1 MERVTFLVERT
12 GERIPCLLNPEK
24 LEVRRSAGIVRR
36 RGVGGAVIGNPRTD
50 DPLIATG
57 GGITEYELKLLFDV
71 DLLAGQSDAGGIA
84 PPASAMPAPT
94 SPEAGT
100 FAGLEAASFAA
111 LEEPPPGGESPTE
124 PATETPTTEEP
135 ATAEPG
141 TEEPVIATT
150 DATAEGP
157 PPSLVAAPPSSVDV
171 RTLTQ
176 PLWAL
181 AENGEPIA
189 GNLAPQRVRF
199 VWGRSWN
206 VPGVVVAVAERL
218 ECFDPQGVPKRSWL
232 SLLMRRVEEQLES
245 GNAPAPPTSPQF
257 EVSQPDS
264 SAETSGDDSVVVPV
278 DDDGTALTPLY
289 LVAAERYG
297 DPRYDRAIAE
307 YNGLDDLLELE
318 EGQALRLP
326 PSSAVAGAS

>member
-12 GERIPCLLNPEK
+12 GERIPCLLNPEM

-36 RGVGGAVIGNPRTD
+36 RAVGGAVIGNPRTD
-50 DPLIATG
+50 DPLVATG
-57 GGITEYELKLLFDV
+57 GGVTEYELKLLFDV

-84 PPASAMPAPT
+84 PPAAAVPAPT
-94 SPEAGT
+94 SAATGT
-100 FAGLEAASFAA
+100 FAGLEETGDSEAPT
-111 LEEPPPGGESPTE
+111 EPPTGEAGTDE
-124 PATETPTTEEP
+124 PATEEPTGEVE
-135 ATAEPG
+135 
-141 TEEPVIATT
+141 TT
-150 DATAEGP
+150 DATAEEP
-157 PPSLVAAPPSSVDV
+157 PATPPTAAPESSVDV

-176 PLWAL
+176 PLWSL

-189 GNLAPQRVRF
+189 GSLAPQRVRF

-218 ECFDPQGVPKRSWL
+218 ECFDPQGVPRRSWL

-257 EVSQPDS
+257 EISQPDAS
-264 SAETSGDDSVVVPV
+264 GDASGDDSVVVPV
-278 DDDGTALTPLY
+278 DSDGTALTPLH

-318 EGQALRLP
+318 EGQAIRLP
-326 PSSAVAGAS
+326 PASAVAGVS

>member
-12 GERIPCLLNPEK
+12 GERIPCLLNPER
-24 LEVRRSAGIVRR
+24 LEVRRSAGVVRR

-50 DPLIATG
+50 DPLVATG
-57 GGITEYELKLLFDV
+57 GGVTEYELKLLFDV
-71 DLLAGQSDAGGIA
+71 DLLAGQSDAGGLA
-84 PPASAMPAPT
+84 PPASAAPAPT

-100 FAGLEAASFAA
+100 FAGLE
-111 LEEPPPGGESPTE
+111 EPAPGGDAP
-124 PATETPTTEEP
+124 TETPAGGGEEP

-141 TEEPVIATT
+141 TEEPTIATT
-150 DATAEGP
+150 DATADEPLP
-157 PPSLVAAPPSSVDV
+157 PLVAAPESSVDV

-181 AENGEPIA
+181 AENGEPVA
-189 GNLAPQRVRF
+189 GSLAPQRVRF

-206 VPGVVVAVAERL
+206 VPGVIVAVAERL

-232 SLLMRRVEEQLES
+232 SLLMRRVEEQLDS
-245 GNAPAPPTSPQF
+245 GNAPPPPTSPQF
-257 EVSQPDS
+257 EISQPDG
-264 SAETSGDDSVVVPV
+264 SAENAGDDSVVVPV
-278 DDDGTALTPLY
+278 DEDGTALTPLY

-326 PSSAVAGAS
+326 PSSAVAGAI

>member
-12 GERIPCLLNPEK
+12 GERIPCLLNPES

-50 DPLIATG
+50 DPLVATG

-71 DLLAGQSDAGGIA
+71 DLLAGQTPGGGAAPIA
-84 PPASAMPAPT
+84 AATPVPASPT
-94 SPEAGT
+94 EGM
-100 FAGLEAASFAA
+100 FAGLEETPAGGEAQPTPEAPSDTGESAEPAEPTVETAAAEPPAA
-111 LEEPPPGGESPTE
+111 L
-124 PATETPTTEEP
+124 PA
-135 ATAEPG
+135 
-141 TEEPVIATT
+141 
-150 DATAEGP
+150 
-157 PPSLVAAPPSSVDV
+157 AAPEPSIDV

-181 AENGEPIA
+181 AENGEPVA
-189 GNLAPQRVRF
+189 GTLAPQRVRF

-206 VPGVVVAVAERL
+206 VPGVVLAVAERL

-245 GNAPAPPTSPQF
+245 GSAPPSPTSPQF
-257 EVSQPDS
+257 EINQPDA
-264 SAETSGDDSVVVPV
+264 SAEESGDDSLVVPV

-289 LVAAERYG
+289 LVASERYG

-318 EGQALRLP
+318 EGQPLRLP
-326 PSSAVAGAS
+326 PASAVTGAS